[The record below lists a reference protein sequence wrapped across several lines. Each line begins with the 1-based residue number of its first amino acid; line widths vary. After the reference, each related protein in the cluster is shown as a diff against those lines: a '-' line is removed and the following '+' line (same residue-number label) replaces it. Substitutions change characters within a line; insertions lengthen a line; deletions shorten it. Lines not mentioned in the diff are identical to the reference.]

1 MYPRKRRQTDE
12 DPNWITARSVPI
24 TSGRMH
30 WQPDQ
35 IGVIIAQRHATGW
48 FIHAKYRAD
57 APAAEFEHFKEF
69 IAVRVYLLLT
79 HGPQLET
86 WDRGENDG
94 EWLAPWAI
102 TQREIADLMP
112 DTVPADW

>member
-1 MYPRKRRQTDE
+1 MLKKHRQADE
-12 DPNWITARSVPI
+12 DPNWTTARSVPI
-24 TSGRMH
+24 TRGHIH

-57 APAAEFEHFKEF
+57 APAAEFEHFREF

-79 HGPQLET
+79 QGPQSAT
-86 WDRGENDG
+86 WSCGDNDG
-94 EWLAPWAI
+94 EWLASWII

-112 DTVPADW
+112 DTVPTHW